1 MSILARYNLGL
12 RECLWEP
19 AYMPPDWADFAHSA
33 TEDSNEA
40 QLVVQEWCR
49 SATVLPA
56 LHPNEGSLL
65 VSASQRPGWCRRMG
79 SEMVTAPATARGRHD
94 LTSSERRN
102 QKSAS
107 RGQTVLAVAVP
118 RKEKVA
124 FVMHLSR
131 MVLQFGGRQ
140 ASIIPFGGS
149 EGAKQSKK
157 RRASESEVTFSAE

>member
-1 MSILARYNLGL
+1 
-12 RECLWEP
+12 
-19 AYMPPDWADFAHSA
+19 
-33 TEDSNEA
+33 
-40 QLVVQEWCR
+40 
-49 SATVLPA
+49 
-56 LHPNEGSLL
+56 
-65 VSASQRPGWCRRMG
+65 
-79 SEMVTAPATARGRHD
+79 MVTAPATARGRHD

-102 QKSAS
+102 QKSAPR

-118 RKEKVA
+118 RTEKVA

-157 RRASESEVTFSAE
+157 RRASESEVTFSAADRPDFAGKTESSDLLPAPPVWYFTVPTELRGQGQGWGSLAFGRPSAG

>member
-1 MSILARYNLGL
+1 MTKARLVPQDGL
-12 RECLWEP
+12 RDGYRPRYSPRP
-19 AYMPPDWADFAHSA
+19 ARLII
-33 TEDSNEA
+33 N
-40 QLVVQEWCR
+40 
-49 SATVLPA
+49 
-56 LHPNEGSLL
+56 
-65 VSASQRPGWCRRMG
+65 
-79 SEMVTAPATARGRHD
+79 D

>member
-1 MSILARYNLGL
+1 
-12 RECLWEP
+12 
-19 AYMPPDWADFAHSA
+19 
-33 TEDSNEA
+33 
-40 QLVVQEWCR
+40 
-49 SATVLPA
+49 
-56 LHPNEGSLL
+56 
-65 VSASQRPGWCRRMG
+65 
-79 SEMVTAPATARGRHD
+79 MVTAPATARGRHD

-118 RKEKVA
+118 QREKVA

-140 ASIIPFGGS
+140 ASYSIIPFGGS

-157 RRASESEVTFSAE
+157 RRASESEVTFSAADRPDFAGKTESSDLLPAPPELSKVLYPRPVGRQRISH

>member
-1 MSILARYNLGL
+1 MHDKGQVGAAGWAQRWLPPPLQ
-12 RECLWEP
+12 P
-19 AYMPPDWADFAHSA
+19 AAG
-33 TEDSNEA
+33 TIN
-40 QLVVQEWCR
+40 
-49 SATVLPA
+49 
-56 LHPNEGSLL
+56 
-65 VSASQRPGWCRRMG
+65 
-79 SEMVTAPATARGRHD
+79 
-94 LTSSERRN
+94 LTSSERQN

-118 RKEKVA
+118 RREKVA

>member
-1 MSILARYNLGL
+1 
-12 RECLWEP
+12 
-19 AYMPPDWADFAHSA
+19 
-33 TEDSNEA
+33 
-40 QLVVQEWCR
+40 
-49 SATVLPA
+49 
-56 LHPNEGSLL
+56 
-65 VSASQRPGWCRRMG
+65 
-79 SEMVTAPATARGRHD
+79 MVTAPATARGRHD

-157 RRASESEVTFSAE
+157 RRSSESGVTFSAAFRQKAVKVRPDFRLNFLR

>member
-1 MSILARYNLGL
+1 MHDKGQVGAAG
-12 RECLWEP
+12 
-19 AYMPPDWADFAHSA
+19 
-33 TEDSNEA
+33 
-40 QLVVQEWCR
+40 
-49 SATVLPA
+49 
-56 LHPNEGSLL
+56 
-65 VSASQRPGWCRRMG
+65 RMG
-79 SEMVTAPATARGRHD
+79 SEMVTAPATTRGRHD
-94 LTSSERRN
+94 LTSSEWRN

-118 RKEKVA
+118 RTEKVA